1 MALHHKMIR
10 KSADV
15 TGTTRANFPYR
26 LHMLLSQAKE
36 LGVDSILSWHPS
48 GTKFVIYNQGDFVAK
63 ILPTIFSQTKFAS
76 FRRQL
81 NAYGFERELNPNK
94 SSDSAS
100 FLIYSHIHFKRG
112 DPQSCKT
119 IPRRR
124 KNQFFWDRVT
134 GLCSA
139 TNKVPLFSSF
149 SDDEKRSRSSNDNST
164 MTKSSK
170 NRDHVLSAIND
181 ACVVDVDYNSQS
193 SDVVLDELASVA
205 VSGDMSHIECSSTD
219 MIAWDPKTESLGSQD
234 NILTD

>member
-1 MALHHKMIR
+1 MIR
-10 KSADV
+10 KSTDA
-15 TGTTRANFPYR
+15 TKTTRANFPYR

-36 LGVDSILSWHPS
+36 LGVDNILSWHPS
-48 GTKFVIYNQGDFVAK
+48 GTKFVIYNQGDFVTK
-63 ILPTIFSQTKFAS
+63 ILPTVFSQTKFAS

-100 FLIYSHIHFKRG
+100 FLIYSHIHFKRD

-124 KNQFFWDRVT
+124 KNQFFWERVT

-139 TNKVPLFSSF
+139 TYKVPLFSSLT
-149 SDDEKRSRSSNDNST
+149 DDEKRSVSSNDSST

-170 NRDHVLSAIND
+170 HRDNVLSATN
-181 ACVVDVDYNSQS
+181 
-193 SDVVLDELASVA
+193 DVVLDELASVA
-205 VSGDMSHIECSSTD
+205 VSGDMPPIECSSTD
-219 MIAWDPKTESLGSQD
+219 MIAWDPKTESLSSQE
-234 NILTD
+234 NILSD

>member
-1 MALHHKMIR
+1 MIR
-10 KSADV
+10 KGTDA
-15 TGTTRANFPYR
+15 TETTRANFPYR

-36 LGVDSILSWHPS
+36 LGVDNILSWHPS

-63 ILPTIFSQTKFAS
+63 ILPTVFSQTKFAS

-124 KNQFFWDRVT
+124 KNQFFWERVT

-139 TNKVPLFSSF
+139 TDIVPLFSSL
-149 SDDEKRSRSSNDNST
+149 SDDEKRSVSSNDNST
-164 MTKSSK
+164 MAKSSK
-170 NRDHVLSAIND
+170 HRDNVLNATNA
-181 ACVVDVDYNSQS
+181 ACVVDADSNSQS
-193 SDVVLDELASVA
+193 SDIVLDELASVV
-205 VSGDMSHIECSSTD
+205 VSGDMSPIECSSTD
-219 MIAWDPKTESLGSQD
+219 MIAWDPKTESLSSQEY
-234 NILTD
+234 ILSD